1 MSQTRRKREHREK
14 AKGRTKKGESRKMKV
29 EKKSEMRFP
38 YSEKV
43 LEHFRNPHNVGK
55 IEDPDGKGL
64 EGSPACGDMVAVYI
78 KVEPET
84 KVIEDIKFESYG
96 CASNIATGSVI
107 TDLARGK
114 TLDEAKKITWKQA
127 SEELGGL
134 PPIKAHC
141 SVLAVEGLRA
151 AIRDYEEKH
160 GLVTEK
166 EPTTEEVVQQRLKHV
181 MNPLTGL
188 DIIRTNLIL
197 KTSVEAGVVRVVV
210 DLPAD
215 HQFAPSI
222 KEDIMEKLGALW
234 DVEKVDVVFTA

>member
-1 MSQTRRKREHREK
+1 
-14 AKGRTKKGESRKMKV
+14 MKV
-29 EKKSEMRFP
+29 EKKSEIRFP

-55 IEDPDGKGL
+55 MENPDGKGL

-78 KVEPET
+78 KVKPET
-84 KVIEDIKFESYG
+84 KVIEDVKFESYG

-107 TDLARGK
+107 TDIARGK

-160 GLVTEK
+160 GLATEK
-166 EPTTEEVVQQRLKHV
+166 EPTTEEVVRRRLKHV

-188 DIIRTNLIL
+188 DIIRTDLIL
-197 KTSVEAGVVRVVV
+197 KITVVDGTVRVVV
-210 DLPAD
+210 DLPSD
-215 HQFAPSI
+215 HQFASAI
-222 KEDIMEKLGALW
+222 KEDIMEKLGSLW
-234 DVEKVDVVFTA
+234 DVKSVEVVFTA